1 MSTLFMVSWNLCA
14 QHGML
19 MKSRG
24 NYKVEYMGET
34 CRPGRAAVQFCF
46 DCPDA
51 REHFEKAKKLRIWN
65 VVWSQVSV
73 GEMALGTIQWDENA
87 TRAALNS
94 AFGGWLLS
102 CVGRR
107 ERRIQAEI
115 REGIDDFNRCQYLR
129 Y

>member
-1 MSTLFMVSWNLCA
+1 MLMLLMLPGALCA

-19 MKSRG
+19 MKAQG

-65 VVWSQVSV
+65 VVWSQVSL
-73 GEMALGTIQWDENA
+73 GEGVLGMTQWDENA

-94 AFGGWLLS
+94 AFGGWLWS
-102 CVGRR
+102 YVERR
-107 ERRIQAEI
+107 ERLIQAEI